1 MPKRQ
6 LPLQEKTALVVDESR
21 SDRYAMRKLL
31 ESAGY
36 TVDTTE
42 SAQDAYVYLQ
52 RRHPQV
58 IFLDHQ
64 MPGSDGLKVLRA
76 LKNDI
81 ESADI
86 PVVLCSVQQQES
98 FHQIA
103 KEAGAAAVLLKPPD
117 ARQIKALLR
126 HLAGDT
132 EPALMSTTGTRKT
145 PSLGLPPRK
154 LPAGSML
161 RPQPPVTNEV
171 ENASNPHTAESTE
184 TDDGVSHTEI
194 LELRRA
200 FEQLQKECVEL
211 RQLQERNMSP
221 ERLLPALLPSLLQM
235 LEQPIRNHAQRAAA
249 QILQRGAARMLQ
261 EARAPLEQ
269 TDDSNKA

>member
-64 MPGSDGLKVLRA
+64 MSGSDGLEVLRA

-86 PVVLCSVQQQES
+86 PVVLCSTQQQES
-98 FHQIA
+98 FHQTA
-103 KEAGAAAVLLKPPD
+103 REAGAVAVLPKSPD
-117 ARQIKALLR
+117 AHQIKALLR
-126 HLAGDT
+126 QLAGDT
-132 EPALMSTTGTRKT
+132 EPLSNARTRKT
-145 PSLGLPPRK
+145 PSLGFPPRQPPTDD
-154 LPAGSML
+154 LQ
-161 RPQPPVTNEV
+161 RPQPPTTNGV
-171 ENASNPHTAESTE
+171 VGASRQYVAESTE
-184 TDDGVSHTEI
+184 TDENTTLAEV

-200 FEQLQKECVEL
+200 VEQLQKELAEL
-211 RQLQERNMSP
+211 RQLHERNMSP
-221 ERLLPALLPSLLQM
+221 ERLLPVLIPSLLQM
-235 LEQPIRNHAQRAAA
+235 LEQPVRKHAQRSAA
-249 QILQRGAARMLQ
+249 QIVQRSAARMLQ
-261 EARAPLEQ
+261 EARAALEQ
-269 TDDSNKA
+269 NDDSNTG